1 MARVSFFKG
10 LRHPVK
16 TFRARMRTCS
26 VRRAFIVYAII
37 GVASSLAVSFLLAY
51 VFSLVASNV
60 YYNGRQIDSGLYVY
74 DEAKDALVPADS
86 ID

>member
-1 MARVSFFKG
+1 MARVSLLES

-26 VRRAFIVYAII
+26 VRRAFIAYAVI

-51 VFSLVASNV
+51 VFSLVASNG